1 MPNTIRYNRKAE
13 AGMKKYLKS
22 SKVEMSID
30 EFIKEHK
37 RLIWALR
44 HGSTEDLTDE
54 AKRQEKELAK
64 YL

>member
-1 MPNTIRYNRKAE
+1 
-13 AGMKKYLKS
+13 MKKYLKS